1 MILKNNLYSIIGKT
15 IKDSIVSYQIAL
27 DKNHIIY
34 QAHFPNEPITPG
46 VCIIQI
52 AKELLEEHLERSFE
66 ITKVK
71 NVKFLSVISP
81 TQQPQVIYEL
91 DKIATTEDTGECK
104 VSVLVTDPTAI
115 TQFAKISIIC
125 KQS

>member
-1 MILKNNLYSIIGKT
+1 MILKNNLYNIINKT
-15 IKDSIVSYQIAL
+15 IKDSTVSYQIAL

-52 AKELLEEHLERSFE
+52 AKELLEDHLEQTFE

-81 TQQPQVIYEL
+81 TQQPQVVYML
-91 DKIATTEDTGECK
+91 DKITAEENTGDCK
-104 VSVLVTDPTAI
+104 VSVLVTDITAE

-125 KQS
+125 KRS